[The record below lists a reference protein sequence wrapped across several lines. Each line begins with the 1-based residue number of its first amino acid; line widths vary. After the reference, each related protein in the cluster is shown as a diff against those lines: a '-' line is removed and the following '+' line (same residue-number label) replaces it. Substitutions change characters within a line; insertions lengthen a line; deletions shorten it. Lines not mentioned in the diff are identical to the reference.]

1 MRFALLLFLLLKVSP
16 AVLGQDTLLFLNGKS
31 MHADS
36 ISFNGHTV
44 QLISR
49 TGKRQH
55 AINPYRVF
63 SIRHTSGEI
72 QMVYTPD
79 PSDPMDLN
87 EEQMGL
93 FIKGEQDANKYYKN
107 NINKAAAFAVG
118 AGSSFFTIY
127 GLIIPP
133 LYATAVGA
141 FTPKMNL
148 SDLSD
153 SPYIN
158 NTYYCEGYQK
168 KMRDRKIR
176 NALVSGL
183 AGFAAGFITL
193 TLVK

>member
-1 MRFALLLFLLLKVSP
+1 MKNLHNYSVPHYQARSPPNKVFCR
-16 AVLGQDTLLFLNGKS
+16 L
-31 MHADS
+31 
-36 ISFNGHTV
+36 
-44 QLISR
+44 
-49 TGKRQH
+49 
-55 AINPYRVF
+55 
-63 SIRHTSGEI
+63 
-72 QMVYTPD
+72 
-79 PSDPMDLN
+79 DL
-87 EEQMGL
+87 
-93 FIKGEQDANKYYKN
+93 YKN

-127 GLIIPP
+127 GLVIPP

-158 NTYYCEGYQK
+158 DTYYCEGYQK

>member
-16 AVLGQDTLLFLNGKS
+16 AVFGQDTLLFLNGKT
-31 MHADS
+31 MTADS
-36 ISFNGHTV
+36 IGFNGHTIH
-44 QLISR
+44 LINHS
-49 TGKRQH
+49 GKRQH